1 MKKLI
6 IIVVIAAVVVI
17 GVGYLLG
24 WFSPPS
30 AGKTTVSSP
39 TPIATQPAQTTTAPT
54 TAAPATTTVSPA
66 PGTPQPS
73 PTATTTTTAPAA
85 TTTTAAPYVKLDFA
99 INSITGSG
107 MTRTVNAQVSN
118 LGNEDAHNVYGVVQV
133 TQSGSVVKINGQTS
147 LTVQLGTL
155 PAGTM
160 TTVQQSISFSL
171 LDGLK
176 IQSSGAT
183 FAITLHSD
191 EATATF
197 TQFYQP

>member
-1 MKKLI
+1 MKKII
-6 IIVVIAAVVVI
+6 IIVIIAAVIVA

-30 AGKTTVSSP
+30 AGKTTVSTP
-39 TPIATQPAQTTTAPT
+39 TPVATQPAPTTTAPVT
-54 TAAPATTTVSPA
+54 TAPATTTSPA
-66 PGTPQPS
+66 PGKPQPS
-73 PTATTTTTAPAA
+73 PTATATTTAPAA
-85 TTTTAAPYVKLDFA
+85 TTTTAAPYVKFDFV
-99 INSITGSG
+99 IQSITGSG
-107 MTRTVNAQVSN
+107 TTRTVTAQVSN
-118 LGNEDAHNVYGVVQV
+118 LGNEDAHNAYGVVQV
-133 TQSGSVVKINGQTS
+133 TQNGSVVKINGQTS
-147 LTVQLGTL
+147 LTIQLGTL
-155 PAGTM
+155 PAGTV
-160 TTVQQSISFSL
+160 TTVQQSISFGL